1 MGERIK
7 INFNNVA
14 FEVPME
20 YTDGI
25 LWGIWQN

>member
-7 INFNNVA
+7 INFNDVA

-20 YTDGI
+20 YIDGI
-25 LWGIWQN
+25 LWSVWQN